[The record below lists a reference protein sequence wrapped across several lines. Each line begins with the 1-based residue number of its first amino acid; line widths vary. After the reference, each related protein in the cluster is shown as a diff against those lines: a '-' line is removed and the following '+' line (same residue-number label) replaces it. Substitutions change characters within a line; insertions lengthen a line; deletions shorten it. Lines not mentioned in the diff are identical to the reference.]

1 MARLP
6 SSGTTVVSPFRD
18 QGELKRVLSDLG
30 VGQEFDETAMKEVY
44 WSLGKIIGE
53 WMSEQSRLDKSIV
66 ATALLTTAKNL
77 SEASA
82 LLGGLETG
90 LHSDVEIA
98 VASRAAEY
106 LAMDPGVGSVR
117 KAQELIASF
126 NREAVRITHVL
137 MVARAD
143 LPDRPDEGGR
153 PALLWYDEFTALL
166 LDIANKAGVKPT
178 LRKDRVT
185 GVRSGWLFES
195 AQALE
200 SFLWPEM
207 RSQSPEACGSRLDRS
222 LRRAR
227 SAYRQNLHA
236 R

>member
-18 QGELKRVLSDLG
+18 QGELKRILSDLG
-30 VGQEFDETAMKEVY
+30 VGQEFDETAMEEVY
-44 WSLGKIIGE
+44 GSLSRIIGE

-77 SEASA
+77 SEASV

-98 VASRAAEY
+98 VTSRAAEY
-106 LAMDPGVGSVR
+106 LAMDPGVGSVG

-126 NREAVRITHVL
+126 NREAARIAHVL

-166 LDIANKAGVKPT
+166 LDIANKAGVRAT

-185 GVRSGWLFES
+185 GVRSGWLFEA

-200 SFLWPEM
+200 SFFWREM
-207 RSQSPEACGSRLDRS
+207 RSQSPEACGKRLERS
-222 LRRAR
+222 LRRLGGPKRQKPRAR
-227 SAYRQNLHA
+227 
-236 R
+236 